1 MRCKACRLL
10 AGSLVAVALV
20 VAILGTVMRSEDSLD
35 DASAADDTL
44 TAETTAEAGET
55 VQGSLQLASHSE
67 QPQGLGARLL
77 SDTDNSRRH
86 LLGMTIRE
94 AGYDCPEV
102 RSADALEGSGQAW
115 RAYCG
120 DLRLY
125 WIEIDEFGR
134 MSVEPG
140 DYNES
145 GFGTSGSGGGRTLTI
160 QPEDL
165 DQLREVR

>member
-1 MRCKACRLL
+1 MSRSLPWLL
-10 AGSLVAVALV
+10 SGLLIAGAIV
-20 VAILGTVMRSEDSLD
+20 VAFLGTGMRSPDRADES
-35 DASAADDTL
+35 SAPGVTPSAGR
-44 TAETTAEAGET
+44 AAEADQTES
-55 VQGSLQLASHSE
+55 GSMQLASRTE

-77 SDTDNSRRH
+77 SDSDNSRQN

-102 RSADALEGSGQAW
+102 RSAEALEGSGQAW

-145 GFGTSGSGGGRTLTI
+145 GFDTGGSGGGRTLTI

-165 DQLREVR
+165 NQLQDVR